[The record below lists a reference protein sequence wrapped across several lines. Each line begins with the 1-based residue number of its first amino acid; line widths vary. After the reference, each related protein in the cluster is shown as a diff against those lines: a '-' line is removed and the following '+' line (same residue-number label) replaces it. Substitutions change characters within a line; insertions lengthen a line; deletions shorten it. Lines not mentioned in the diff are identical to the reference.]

1 MLTGLN
7 PFSIEWRSFM
17 IGGRFV
23 LALWVFFGLVATLPP
38 AYAGQQLENLAVGY
52 SSFAGHHTPMW
63 IAVDE
68 RIGRKY
74 GIDLKAVY
82 AGRLRPQQLLA
93 SGDVPI
99 VVATGS
105 GAITSH
111 VLGSKDQVIVAI
123 NMNKVGGGIFTKS
136 EIKTPEDLR
145 GKTIGVSRPGSISEI
160 ILRYVLRAKLGL
172 QPDRDVKMLVVGD
185 PAVGLQALERG
196 IVDATPLTMPLPLM
210 AAKMGFRELVN
221 YDALGIT
228 FPANTVTTLRQTIA
242 KRPELIENFLK
253 TLIEGIHIFKTNKA
267 KSLAVMKR
275 NLQGASDEILEE
287 TYKYVVSV
295 LEQQPYPSLEVIKN
309 GLEILSF
316 QYPQAKQTDPS
327 PLIDPSFVR
336 RIDQSG
342 FITGLY
348 KK

>member
-1 MLTGLN
+1 MASRKTILGLWL
-7 PFSIEWRSFM
+7 FSA
-17 IGGRFV
+17 
-23 LALWVFFGLVATLPP
+23 LAFGARASAAV
-38 AYAGQQLENLAVGY
+38 QMESLAVGY
-52 SSFAGHHTPMW
+52 SSLAGHHTPLW
-63 IAVDE
+63 IAVED

-74 GIDLKAVY
+74 GIDLKAIY
-82 AGRLRPQQLLA
+82 AGRLRPQQLLV

-105 GAITSH
+105 GAVTSH

-123 NMNKVGGGIFTKS
+123 NMNKVGGGIFAKS
-136 EIKTPEDLR
+136 EIKTVEDLK
-145 GKTIGVSRPGSISEI
+145 GKTIGVSRAGSISEI

-228 FPANTVTTLRQTIA
+228 FPANTVTILRQTIS
-242 KRPELIENFLK
+242 KRPEMIENFLK
-253 TLIEGIHIFKTNKA
+253 ILIEGIYIFKTNKA
-267 KSLAVMKR
+267 KSLAVMKKQ
-275 NLQGASDEILEE
+275 LLGTSDEVLEE
-287 TYKYVVSV
+287 TYKYAVTA
-295 LEQQPYPSLEVIKN
+295 LEQQPYPSIDVIKS

-316 QYPQAKQTDPS
+316 QYPQAKQTDPN
-327 PLIDPSFVR
+327 PLIDPSFVK

-342 FITGLY
+342 FIAGLY

>member
-1 MLTGLN
+1 MASRKTILGLWLF
-7 PFSIEWRSFM
+7 FSAI
-17 IGGRFV
+17 
-23 LALWVFFGLVATLPP
+23 ALWAP
-38 AYAGQQLENLAVGY
+38 ASAAVQMESLAVGY
-52 SSFAGHHTPMW
+52 SSLAGHHTPLW
-63 IAVDE
+63 IAVED

-74 GIDLKAVY
+74 GIDLKAIY
-82 AGRLRPQQLLA
+82 AGRLRPQQLLV

-105 GAITSH
+105 GAVTSH

-123 NMNKVGGGIFTKS
+123 NMNKVGGGIFAKS
-136 EIKTPEDLR
+136 EIKTVEDLK
-145 GKTIGVSRPGSISEI
+145 GKTIGVSRAGSISEI

-228 FPANTVTTLRQTIA
+228 FPANTVTILRQTIS
-242 KRPELIENFLK
+242 KRPEMIENFLK
-253 TLIEGIHIFKTNKA
+253 ILIEGIYIFKTNKA
-267 KSLAVMKR
+267 KSLAVMKKQ
-275 NLQGASDEILEE
+275 LLGTSDEVLEE
-287 TYKYVVSV
+287 TYKYAVTA
-295 LEQQPYPSLEVIKN
+295 LEQQPYPSLDVIKS

-316 QYPQAKQTDPS
+316 QYPQAKQTDPN
-327 PLIDPSFVR
+327 PLIDPSFVK

-342 FITGLY
+342 FIAGLY

>member
-1 MLTGLN
+1 MASKKTILGLWLL
-7 PFSIEWRSFM
+7 FSA
-17 IGGRFV
+17 
-23 LALWVFFGLVATLPP
+23 LAPGASAP
-38 AYAGQQLENLAVGY
+38 AAVQMESLAVGY
-52 SSFAGHHTPMW
+52 SSLAGHHTPLW
-63 IAVDE
+63 IAVED

-74 GIDLKAVY
+74 GIDLKAIY
-82 AGRLRPQQLLA
+82 AGRLRPQQLLV

-105 GAITSH
+105 GAVTSH

-123 NMNKVGGGIFTKS
+123 NMNKVGGGIFAKS
-136 EIKTPEDLR
+136 EIKTVEDLK
-145 GKTIGVSRPGSISEI
+145 GKTIGVSRAGSISEI

-228 FPANTVTTLRQTIA
+228 FPANTVTILRQTIS
-242 KRPELIENFLK
+242 KRPEMIENFLK
-253 TLIEGIHIFKTNKA
+253 ILIEGIYIFKTNKA
-267 KSLAVMKR
+267 KSLAVMKKQ
-275 NLQGASDEILEE
+275 LLGTSDEVLEE
-287 TYKYVVSV
+287 TYKYAVTA
-295 LEQQPYPSLEVIKN
+295 LEQQPYPSIDVIKS

-316 QYPQAKQTDPS
+316 QYPQAKQTDPN
-327 PLIDPSFVR
+327 PLIDPSFVK

>member
-1 MLTGLN
+1 MASKKTILGLWLL
-7 PFSIEWRSFM
+7 FSA
-17 IGGRFV
+17 
-23 LALWVFFGLVATLPP
+23 LAPGASAP
-38 AYAGQQLENLAVGY
+38 AAVQMESLAVGY
-52 SSFAGHHTPMW
+52 SSLAGHHTPLW
-63 IAVDE
+63 IAVED

-74 GIDLKAVY
+74 GIDLKAIY
-82 AGRLRPQQLLA
+82 AGRLRPQQLLV

-105 GAITSH
+105 GAVTSH

-123 NMNKVGGGIFTKS
+123 NMNKVGGGIFAKS
-136 EIKTPEDLR
+136 EIKTVEDLK
-145 GKTIGVSRPGSISEI
+145 GKTIGVSRAGSISEI

-185 PAVGLQALERG
+185 PAVGLRALERG

-228 FPANTVTTLRQTIA
+228 FPANTVTILRQTIS
-242 KRPELIENFLK
+242 KRPEMIENFLK
-253 TLIEGIHIFKTNKA
+253 ILIEGIYIFKTNKD
-267 KSLAVMKR
+267 KSLAVMKKQ
-275 NLQGASDEILEE
+275 LLGTSDEVLEE
-287 TYKYVVSV
+287 TYKYAVTP
-295 LEQQPYPSLEVIKN
+295 LEQQPYPSIDVIKS

-316 QYPQAKQTDPS
+316 QYPQAKQTDPN
-327 PLIDPSFVR
+327 PLIDPSFVK

>member
-1 MLTGLN
+1 MASKRTILGLWLF
-7 PFSIEWRSFM
+7 FSA
-17 IGGRFV
+17 
-23 LALWVFFGLVATLPP
+23 LAFGAP
-38 AYAGQQLENLAVGY
+38 ALAAVQMESLAVGY
-52 SSFAGHHTPMW
+52 SSLAGHHTPLW
-63 IAVDE
+63 IAVED

-74 GIDLKAVY
+74 GIDLKAIY
-82 AGRLRPQQLLA
+82 AGRLRPQQLLV
-93 SGDVPI
+93 SGDIPI

-105 GAITSH
+105 GAVTSH

-123 NMNKVGGGIFTKS
+123 NMNKVGGGIFAKG
-136 EIKTPEDLR
+136 EIKTAENLS
-145 GKTIGVSRPGSISEI
+145 KTIGVSRAGSISEI

-210 AAKMGFRELVN
+210 ATKMGFRELVN

-228 FPANTVTTLRQTIA
+228 FPANTVTTLRQTIS
-242 KRPELIENFLK
+242 KRPEMIEDFLK
-253 TLIEGIHIFKTNKA
+253 ILIEGIYIFKTNKA
-267 KSLAVMKR
+267 KSLAVMKKQ
-275 NLQGASDEILEE
+275 LLGTSDEVLEE
-287 TYKYVVSV
+287 TYKYAVTA
-295 LEQQPYPSLEVIKN
+295 LEQQPYPSLDVIKS

-316 QYPQAKQTDPS
+316 QYPQAKQTDPN
-327 PLIDPSFVR
+327 PLIDPSFVK

-342 FITGLY
+342 FIAGLY